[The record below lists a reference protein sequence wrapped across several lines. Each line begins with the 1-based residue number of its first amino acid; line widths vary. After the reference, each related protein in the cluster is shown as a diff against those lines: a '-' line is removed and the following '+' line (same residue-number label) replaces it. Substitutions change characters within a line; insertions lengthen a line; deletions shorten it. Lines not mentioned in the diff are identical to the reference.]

1 MTFIKRK
8 NNRYKVSGYVT
19 HICDNR
25 GAYDGIIREVS
36 DDGLS
41 LTQVPIQFNSNVMT
55 CVAVISDDQLTIK
68 VKLRP
73 VWSEHAADELYQ
85 DVGFKII
92 NSPWGWTEFV
102 SKNSP
107 RDRLGRYFGKYMG
120 NGKRK
125 S

>member
-8 NNRYKVSGYVT
+8 HNRFQVSGYVT

-25 GAYDGIIREVS
+25 GAFDGIIKEIS

-55 CVAVISDDQLTIK
+55 CIAVISGEQVTLKI
-68 VKLRP
+68 KLRP
-73 VWSEHAADELYQ
+73 VWSEHADNELYQ

-102 SKNSP
+102 NKNSP
-107 RDRLGRYFGKYMG
+107 EERMGDVWGKY
-120 NGKRK
+120 
-125 S
+125 